1 MCPCCLPPRTM
12 AMISS
17 SVGARENGVGKI
29 IPGDMLPGKREREKF
44 QPGFSLIFDIEV
56 DVNNFRF
63 RCQSK
68 GNDLGN
74 VGRNAGEALD
84 IKFCLN
90 TCGVALS
97 IHTRHKSPR
106 RNSSFTQITHHSIV
120 NTPGCETSK
129 LLMEVV
135 TFVCETSS
143 FIWVR
148 HMQICFDIPE
158 ACSKF
163 QENESLKKLYSVK
176 RAPSS
181 NFTVD
186 GRILWIEI
194 SGLPLCAWGS
204 NAYKKIACSFG
215 KFLFFKKEDSSA
227 LSSGRVC
234 ISSKSHG
241 LISENIQVEINN
253 ELFEATVQE
262 IGSWCI
268 KITDD
273 YIDLS
278 SNDNLKDVDTSSES
292 IDDHSVDDLEYIQT
306 NLNNI
311 VNQVSEQKMDNNEE
325 NKQGEEDI
333 HLIVP
338 QQPPKE
344 EANNKESN
352 PECKA
357 ESSDLS
363 RPPGFEF
370 MKKSSSPSS
379 KCSTSFARFRKKDIK
394 GVSLIHELN
403 QIIDVGNSLGYDVRV
418 VERGKEE
425 NACGSKIFALN
436 TIMAR
441 GRSGGLISM
450 WDPNFFSKESI
461 WTVFLTLALW
471 GRGLQSLNAHHNG
484 SYIMFGDMNAV
495 RNEQE
500 RVGSIFNNIEADY
513 FNSFIDATGL
523 VDLPIGGRCF
533 TWMNKAGTKLSKLDR
548 FLISEDVIDLL
559 PDIRITALDRI
570 WSDHNPILLHVD
582 KIDFGPSPFKL
593 YNSWLLRDGFDD
605 LIKSEWDSLDF
616 NNSEFPIKS
625 LEELSSIEKKIN
637 EGSASPSDTENRL
650 NLLHEL
656 EIIDKFASMDLIQ
669 KARVKWDI
677 EGDENTKFFH
687 GLINQKRQNQMI
699 NGIMVEGNWITDLS
713 LIKDALFQFYKVK
726 FQAKDSQVSFPNL
739 PHSQTLNSMDRDY
752 LERLGLLEE
761 IKEEFGIVRSS
772 KSPAFDS
779 ISWNYLDHI
788 FDSLGF
794 GLKWLSMIKTCLSSS
809 RASVL
814 VNGSPTFEFSIN
826 RGLRQGY
833 PLSPFLF
840 ILVMEGLHNAFA
852 DAVGNGLISGININN
867 SSINISYFFTDDVI
881 ITTGWNARDLENI
894 IRVLHVF
901 YLTSGLKVNIH
912 KSNIYGIGVNEDEV
926 YNMTSNAGCIE
937 GNIPFNYLGLPIG
950 SNMKSIASWKMLI
963 DHFRSR
969 LSTWKASLLSIG
981 GRLTLIKIWSNFF
994 WGGNQD
1000 GKKMAWVKWPI
1011 ILNSYDNGGLNIGSL
1026 KAFNLALLQKWRWR
1040 LFTSPNDLWVKVVKA
1055 FHGHEGGF
1063 DNNGC

>member
-1 MCPCCLPPRTM
+1 MPPALTSKGLWTVCAPYGRLVDAFIANKLSKGGKRFGFIRFIGVKDANVFVKTLSNIWIGSYHIFITPAINQRSNPITNPKPQTTNPTQSFNNPSIQNAFPILTTNVTKNTIPATKAEQPKPNTNPSHTNQKRIITFNDQDLINVINTDSILLVKLKDIDSM
-12 AMISS
+12 SNMYTICRNEGFSDLNIHHVGGYWIWIQFPSS
-17 SVGARENGVGKI
+17 S
-29 IPGDMLPGKREREKF
+29 
-44 QPGFSLIFDIEV
+44 
-56 DVNNFRF
+56 
-63 RCQSK
+63 
-68 GNDLGN
+68 
-74 VGRNAGEALD
+74 
-84 IKFCLN
+84 
-90 TCGVALS
+90 
-97 IHTRHKSPR
+97 
-106 RNSSFTQITHHSIV
+106 
-120 NTPGCETSK
+120 
-129 LLMEVV
+129 
-135 TFVCETSS
+135 
-143 FIWVR
+143 
-148 HMQICFDIPE
+148 

-186 GRILWIEI
+186 ERILWIEI

-215 KFLFFKKEDSSA
+215 KFLFFEKEDSSA

-241 LISENIQVEINN
+241 LISENVQVEINN

-278 SNDNLKDVDTSSES
+278 SNDNIKDVDTSSES

-441 GRSGGLISM
+441 GPSGGLISM

-461 WTVFLTLALW
+461 WCDDSFIIIKWNWKNIMGDCYMVNIYGPQDQVSKLALCN
-471 GRGLQSLNAHHNG
+471 RLQDLMHHHNG
-484 SYIMFGDMNAV
+484 SYIMFKDMNVV

-500 RVGSIFNNIEADY
+500 RVSYIFNNIEADY

-523 VDLPIGGRCF
+523 VDLPIRGRCF

-548 FLISEDVIDLL
+548 FLISKDVIDLL
-559 PDIRITALDRI
+559 PEIRITALDRI

-605 LIKSEWDSLDF
+605 LIKSEWDSLDS
-616 NNSEFPIKS
+616 NNFGFPIKCH
-625 LEELSSIEKKIN
+625 EKFCILKAKIRQWN
-637 EGSASPSDTENRL
+637 NNMTMERNKKDRHGIHEGSASPSNTENRL

-687 GLINQKRQNQMI
+687 GLINQKRRNQMI
-699 NGIMVEGNWITDLS
+699 NGIMVEGNWITDPS
-713 LIKDALFQFYKVK
+713 LIKDAFFQFYKVK
-726 FQAKDSQVSFPNL
+726 FQAQDSQVSFPNL

-752 LERLGLLEE
+752 LERLVTHEE
-761 IKEEFGIVRSS
+761 IKEAVWDCGSS
-772 KSPAFDS
+772 KAPGPDGFSFAFVKKYWD
-779 ISWNYLDHI
+779 I
-788 FDSLGF
+788 
-794 GLKWLSMIKTCLSSS
+794 IKKDLHDFINSFF
-809 RASVL
+809 ASCDMPY
-814 VNGSPTFEFSIN
+814 G
-826 RGLRQGY
+826 
-833 PLSPFLF
+833 
-840 ILVMEGLHNAFA
+840 A
-852 DAVGNGLISGININN
+852 N
-867 SSINISYFFTDDVI
+867 SSLFT
-881 ITTGWNARDLENI
+881 L
-894 IRVLHVF
+894 IR
-901 YLTSGLKVNIH
+901 KVNNPTLITDFCPISLIGIH
-912 KSNIYGIGVNEDEV
+912 YKI
-926 YNMTSNAGCIE
+926 
-937 GNIPFNYLGLPIG
+937 
-950 SNMKSIASWKMLI
+950 IAKILAN
-963 DHFRSR
+963 R
-969 LSTWKASLLSIG
+969 LSKVIDKIVSKKQSTFIAGRKARKRSKNKDSCMYEES
-981 GRLTLIKIWSNFF
+981 LIKNKLGMHFKSKRVN
-994 WGGNQD
+994 
-1000 GKKMAWVKWPI
+1000 
-1011 ILNSYDNGGLNIGSL
+1011 
-1026 KAFNLALLQKWRWR
+1026 
-1040 LFTSPNDLWVKVVKA
+1040 
-1055 FHGHEGGF
+1055 H
-1063 DNNGC
+1063 

>member
-1 MCPCCLPPRTM
+1 MTTE
-12 AMISS
+12 
-17 SVGARENGVGKI
+17 GAN
-29 IPGDMLPGKREREKF
+29 
-44 QPGFSLIFDIEV
+44 
-56 DVNNFRF
+56 
-63 RCQSK
+63 
-68 GNDLGN
+68 
-74 VGRNAGEALD
+74 
-84 IKFCLN
+84 
-90 TCGVALS
+90 
-97 IHTRHKSPR
+97 
-106 RNSSFTQITHHSIV
+106 
-120 NTPGCETSK
+120 
-129 LLMEVV
+129 
-135 TFVCETSS
+135 
-143 FIWVR
+143 
-148 HMQICFDIPE
+148 
-158 ACSKF
+158 
-163 QENESLKKLYSVK
+163 
-176 RAPSS
+176 
-181 NFTVD
+181 TVD
-186 GRILWIEI
+186 GRVVDDPPATRFTWTIKNFSRLSAKKLLEDINGIFDLLLLLLFVNFSILLAENEKILIHEHHAHLMLGMKAFLDLNINNVVDERILWIEI

-253 ELFEATVQE
+253 
-262 IGSWCI
+262 GSWCI

-292 IDDHSVDDLEYIQT
+292 IDNHSIDHLEYIQT

-325 NKQGEEDI
+325 NKTS
-333 HLIVP
+333 
-338 QQPPKE
+338 
-344 EANNKESN
+344 A
-352 PECKA
+352 
-357 ESSDLS
+357 
-363 RPPGFEF
+363 
-370 MKKSSSPSS
+370 KK
-379 KCSTSFARFRKKDIK
+379 FRKKDIK

-450 WDPNFFSKESI
+450 TRFLSSPYGEEDFSHSMH
-461 WTVFLTLALW
+461 
-471 GRGLQSLNAHHNG
+471 HHNG
-484 SYIMFGDMNAV
+484 SYIMFGHMNAV

-523 VDLPIGGRCF
+523 VDLLIGGRCF
-533 TWMNKAGTKLSKLDR
+533 TWMNKAGTKLSKLNC
-548 FLISEDVIDLL
+548 FLISEDVIDFL

-570 WSDHNPILLHVD
+570 WWDHNPILLHVD
-582 KIDFGPSPFKL
+582 KIDFGPSLFKL

-605 LIKSEWDSLDF
+605 LIKSEWDSLDS
-616 NNSEFPIKS
+616 NNSKFPIKCHEKFCILKDKIRQWNNNKKTMKRNRKAAA
-625 LEELSSIEKKIN
+625 LEELSVIEKKID
-637 EGSASPSDTENRL
+637 EGSASPSNTENRL
-650 NLLHEL
+650 NLLYEL
-656 EIIDKFASMDLIQ
+656 EIIDKFALMDLIQ

-713 LIKDALFQFYKVK
+713 LIKDAFFQFYKVK

-752 LERLGLLEE
+752 LERLVTHEE

-772 KSPAFDS
+772 KSPAS
-779 ISWNYLDHI
+779 I
-788 FDSLGF
+788 
-794 GLKWLSMIKTCLSSS
+794 
-809 RASVL
+809 L
-814 VNGSPTFEFSIN
+814 VNGSPTSEFSIN
-826 RGLRQGY
+826 HGLRQGD

-852 DAVGNGLISGININN
+852 DAV
-867 SSINISYFFTDDVI
+867 DDVI

-901 YLTSGLKVNIH
+901 YLASGLKINIH
-912 KSNIYGIGVNEDEV
+912 KSNIYGIGVNKDEV
-926 YNMTSNAGCIE
+926 YNMASNAGW
-937 GNIPFNYLGLPIG
+937 G
-950 SNMKSIASWKMLI
+950 
-963 DHFRSR
+963 H
-969 LSTWKASLLSIG
+969 
-981 GRLTLIKIWSNFF
+981 LTLIKSVLGSLGIYYLSIFRAPELVLNDLERIRSNFF

-1026 KAFNLALLQKWRWR
+1026 KAFNLALLQK
-1040 LFTSPNDLWVKVVKA
+1040 
-1055 FHGHEGGF
+1055 
-1063 DNNGC
+1063 